1 MNLSFKEVQML
12 FHTNLRNVGL
22 FTSISLAMLGYSRYY
37 RKTNQLYN
45 ISFIVISIAF
55 LGIATY
61 LDIMLLRNLE
71 RANKNIDKKYSQY
84 MDILLSVPK
93 LLLGINSLVFLFTS
107 YTLFRE
113 YSKTR

>member
-1 MNLSFKEVQML
+1 MNLTFKEVQLL

-37 RKTNQLYN
+37 RKISQLYN
-45 ISFIVISIAF
+45 ITFILISIAF

-61 LDIMLLRNLE
+61 LDIILLRNLE
-71 RANKNIDKKYSQY
+71 RTNKNIDKKYSES
-84 MDILLSVPK
+84 MDILLLIPK
-93 LLLGINSLVFLFTS
+93 LLLGINSIVFLFTS

-113 YSKTR
+113 YSR